1 MPLNARAGT
10 AKAKLMKVLRTPDA
24 RFEGLSDYPF
34 EPHYTEID
42 TDEGVPLRIH
52 HLDEG
57 DPNAPLVLL
66 LHGQPSWSYLYRKM
80 VPLLVASGLRVIAP
94 DLPGYGKSDKPAA
107 REDFSYQRQV
117 DWMGRWLEAN
127 DFGDITLFGQDW
139 GGLIGLRLV
148 ADHPDRFTRVVM
160 GNTGLPLNT
169 SLDQQTVDRVM
180 AFRQDGERISF
191 PGMVRAISRLRSL
204 GSDPDAYPMGF
215 AHWQKFCWNTPDMPA
230 GFMMEMMIDAPAT
243 WRVAPRVALHHY
255 LGTALRPIT
264 PLGRA
269 YEAPFP
275 DATYKMG
282 PRAMPSQVPTLPT
295 DPSVDAQRAAWT
307 FFEEFQKPFLC
318 LFTEDD
324 PVTRGLE
331 KSFIGR
337 VPGTTGLPHQVFPRG
352 GHFLQER
359 CHHELSVAISELIG
373 ST

>member
-255 LGTALRPIT
+255 LGTALHPIT

-318 LFTEDD
+318 LFTADD

-359 CHHELSVAISELIG
+359 CHHELSAAISELIG

>member
-1 MPLNARAGT
+1 VPLNVRAGT

-24 RFEGLSDYPF
+24 RFEGLADYPF

-42 TDEGVPLRIH
+42 IDEDMPLRIH

-57 DPNAPLVLL
+57 DPNAPLILL

-117 DWMGRWLEAN
+117 GWMGRWIEAN

-148 ADHPDRFTRVVM
+148 VDHPDRFARVVM

-180 AFRQDGERISF
+180 AFRQDGQRISF
-191 PGMVRAISRLRSL
+191 PSMVRAISGLRSL

-275 DATYKMG
+275 DATYKMA

-295 DPSVDAQRAAWT
+295 DLSVDAQKAAWT
-307 FFEEFQKPFLC
+307 FFEQFHKPFLC

-331 KSFIGR
+331 RSFIGR

-359 CHHELSVAISELIG
+359 CHHELSAAISELIG

>member
-1 MPLNARAGT
+1 MSLNARAGA

-42 TDEGVPLRIH
+42 IDEGVPLRIH

-148 ADHPDRFTRVVM
+148 VDHPDRFARVVM

-243 WRVAPRVALHHY
+243 WRVTPRVALHHY

-359 CHHELSVAISELIG
+359 CHHELSAAISELIG

>member
-1 MPLNARAGT
+1 MSLNARAGA

-42 TDEGVPLRIH
+42 IDEGVPLRIH

-148 ADHPDRFTRVVM
+148 VDHPDRFARVVM

-307 FFEEFQKPFLC
+307 FFEQFQKPFLC

-359 CHHELSVAISELIG
+359 CHHELSAAISELIG